1 MAVKPWSVT
10 EAFQNTWGTLLRD
23 FHEWVIPDTD
33 DLLDWCNRD
42 ARQAIGVCPS
52 ASIDDADAMLKWWRT
67 NTNGTEGGSTA
78 YLPVMLTTFEAAAS
92 IPALSNLM
100 GVPYPV
106 DVPIPNDP
114 QRRYFK
120 MRAIPLG
127 IRAQVVFF
135 APNAHS
141 ASFTA
146 AQFCAFMSDETK
158 RRQILKIN
166 MADGLVSDWTM
177 TIFDNELSPSIS
189 SSQDNLKGWSVDVT
203 LAGLVPQ
210 LIRQRGD
217 GSGGGNSGGGGG
229 GSSGGGG
236 GSGTGPI
243 TDQPVVLPVVV
254 DSHVQTPTVTVDIHA
269 DLVTGDTT
277 IEVQP

>member
-1 MAVKPWSVT
+1 
-10 EAFQNTWGTLLRD
+10 
-23 FHEWVIPDTD
+23 
-33 DLLDWCNRD
+33 
-42 ARQAIGVCPS
+42 
-52 ASIDDADAMLKWWRT
+52 
-67 NTNGTEGGSTA
+67 
-78 YLPVMLTTFEAAAS
+78 
-92 IPALSNLM
+92 
-100 GVPYPV
+100 
-106 DVPIPNDP
+106 
-114 QRRYFK
+114 
-120 MRAIPLG
+120 LG

-217 GSGGGNSGGGGG
+217 GGGGSGNNGG
-229 GSSGGGG
+229 GSSGGG

-243 TDQPVVLPVVV
+243 TNQPVVLPVVV